1 MESKTTFGLIV
12 GTRGFFSPKL
22 ALEGRRQLIAK
33 LDSLGYG
40 YVILPEDATPTGAIE
55 TVEDARKCARLFQE
69 RRDDIHGIIV
79 ALPNFGDEVGIVN
92 TLKMAKLDVP
102 ILVQASD
109 DEIGK
114 VDVNNRRDSF
124 CGKLSVCNNLYQYDI
139 PFTDTTYHTC
149 AIESDV
155 FTRDV
160 EFFAGVCRVVN
171 GLRNARIGAIGA
183 RPAAFQTM
191 RFSEKLLQSSG
202 ITVVTVD
209 LSEILAAAGKIGD
222 SAPETK
228 QKLEEIKREI
238 QDFENDI
245 EKFAAFEKSEV
256 FKTVEQFY
264 AAGNETTGEQIKAV
278 DIIDDLKEKHYK
290 LNDTLS
296 EIRRIVNLFTGNF
309 SENNIFKFKTKFDS
323 DNEYV
328 VFVSEL
334 KEFIEED
341 KISEFE
347 KRVNERFANIVQLIA
362 RETNE
367 LVSKEA
373 EIEKIIKKINNDFLN
388 KNFVEAIKEMEIRTN
403 DSTNPVVNILLQI
416 KQFNDDNGLLIG
428 KNNLFTDSDL
438 GDKNRKA
445 VELLKQLIKELEKHK
460 KPVLTLSDSFDL
472 QFRIVENDNNTGW
485 VENLSNVGSEGTD
498 ILVKAMV
505 NILLLNVFKESA
517 SRKFQDF
524 KLHCVMDEIGRLH
537 PVNVKG
543 ILRFANER
551 NILLINGSPI
561 SQNATDYRYTYK
573 LSKEKSAVNNKYI
586 TRVKRLIKLH

>member
-22 ALEGRRQLIAK
+22 ALEGRRQLVAK

-228 QKLEEIKREI
+228 QKLEEIHSYGTIPDYIAPEKVLRQAKLSLAIESWMS
-238 QDFENDI
+238 ENDI
-245 EKFAAFEKSEV
+245 
-256 FKTVEQFY
+256 Q
-264 AAGNETTGEQIKAV
+264 AAGIQCWTSVQENYGCAACLTMSMLGEKLMPCACEMDVAGVVSMYALALASRNPAAILDWNNNYGDDRDKCACTHCSNYPKSFINNPVEISNLDVLGASLGEENCFGAIKGRVAAGPMTYFR
-278 DIIDDLKEKHYK
+278 ISTDDK
-290 LNDTLS
+290 
-296 EIRRIVNLFTGNF
+296 RG
-309 SENNIFKFKTKFDS
+309 
-323 DNEYV
+323 
-328 VFVSEL
+328 
-334 KEFIEED
+334 
-341 KISEFE
+341 KIQ
-347 KRVNERFANIVQLIA
+347 AYLG
-362 RETNE
+362 
-367 LVSKEA
+367 EA
-373 EIEKIIKKINNDFLN
+373 E
-388 KNFVEAIKEMEIRTN
+388 
-403 DSTNPVVNILLQI
+403 
-416 KQFNDDNGLLIG
+416 
-428 KNNLFTDSDL
+428 FTDDPFDMAGGIAICRVDGL
-438 GDKNRKA
+438 QTLMKHICKNGFEHHVAMVRSHSA
-445 VELLKQLIKELEKHK
+445 A
-460 KPVLTLSDSFDL
+460 
-472 QFRIVENDNNTGW
+472 IVEEAVVTYMGW
-485 VENLSNVGSEGTD
+485 DLYHH
-498 ILVKAMV
+498 K
-505 NILLLNVFKESA
+505 
-517 SRKFQDF
+517 
-524 KLHCVMDEIGRLH
+524 
-537 PVNVKG
+537 
-543 ILRFANER
+543 
-551 NILLINGSPI
+551 
-561 SQNATDYRYTYK
+561 
-573 LSKEKSAVNNKYI
+573 
-586 TRVKRLIKLH
+586 